1 MQSASIFH
9 FLFKKILETYQFYY
23 TNLFITFE
31 FIFILIQIFCLPKKP
46 Q

>member
-23 TNLFITFE
+23 KNLFITFE